1 MPAEIDNMIS
11 VLETPWHG
19 LGSVLSAPPTTK
31 EAIIMA
37 GLNWTVRTEQLYTE
51 LPKADVPDEKEMVEV
66 IGRATV
72 RSDTNEVM
80 GVVGPSYTP
89 LQNEEAFE
97 FFDPFL
103 ADGTASIETAG
114 SLRGGRR
121 IWVMAKLND
130 DPVEIIKD
138 DAVLKYLLL
147 ANGHD
152 GSLSCA
158 IGFTPIRVV
167 CQNTLSAALGAS
179 ASKIVR
185 VRHTRNIAEAVKKI
199 GEIIDARNRAFEAT
213 AEQMRELVRMQ
224 VDADTLERYVRLVFD
239 RPERGTDEEDL
250 DRETDERKRLT
261 SKVIPLF
268 ENGRGTD
275 IQGVRGTMW
284 GAYNAVTEY
293 VSHHRGKDQERRVE
307 QLWFAEGARLTNRA
321 FKVANDLA
329 RAAA

>member
-11 VLETPWHG
+11 VSAPPWHG
-19 LGSVLSAPPTTK
+19 LGSVLNAPPTTK
-31 EAIIMA
+31 EAIVEA
-37 GLNWTVRTEQLYTE
+37 GLDWTVRTEPIYAE
-51 LPKADVPDEKEMVEV
+51 LPAPEEKEMVELGG
-66 IGRATV
+66 GRATV
-72 RSDTNEVM
+72 RSDTNEVL

-89 LQNEEAFE
+89 LQNEEAFD

-138 DAVLKYLLL
+138 DVVLKHLLL

-199 GEIIDARNRAFEAT
+199 GEIIDARNRAFVAT
-213 AEQMRELVRMQ
+213 AEQMRELVKMQ

-239 RPERGTDEEDL
+239 RPESTDEEDL
-250 DRETDERKRLT
+250 DRETDERKRLI
-261 SKVIPLF
+261 SNVIPLF
-268 ENGRGTD
+268 EAGRGTE
-275 IQGVRGTMW
+275 IPGVRGTMW
-284 GAYNAVTEY
+284 GAYNAVTEFL
-293 VSHHRGKDQERRVE
+293 SHHRGKEQERRVE